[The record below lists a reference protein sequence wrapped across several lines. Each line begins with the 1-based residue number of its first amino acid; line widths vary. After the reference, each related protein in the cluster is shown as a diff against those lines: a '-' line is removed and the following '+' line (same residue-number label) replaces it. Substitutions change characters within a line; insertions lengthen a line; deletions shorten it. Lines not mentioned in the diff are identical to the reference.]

1 MLTFTALICCRRL
14 SVILWS
20 QPKRAWLNAWIS
32 GRQPGHENG
41 SKWILFGIAA
51 KVWQVTLMQTVNA
64 CQATGPDGS
73 EKAWD
78 AGSISTLQSKR
89 SVASAILHVPFL
101 ALPQLFSPG
110 APPQAGFF
118 ARSRAAKAGHAEERS
133 RADACSCLI
142 LPACSHAPANTCC
155 TSISLTLSHVEEH
168 KQVPALVDRP
178 ACARR
183 IPRYLIRVAARQH
196 CRCSGLP
203 SRA

>member
-1 MLTFTALICCRRL
+1 MDFGQAARAREREQVDFVRDRCKSLAGDTYADGERL
-14 SVILWS
+14 
-20 QPKRAWLNAWIS
+20 
-32 GRQPGHENG
+32 PGDG
-41 SKWILFGIAA
+41 A
-51 KVWQVTLMQTVNA
+51 
-64 CQATGPDGS
+64 DGS